1 MNNNSWKIIINEI
14 KKCRLKLNSD
24 KVVKCLK
31 KVFSETNDGMAAYA
45 LGEELEKKGDYEE
58 SEKYYERAES
68 LFPLE
73 KYKAKARASL
83 IKIRNRISG
92 SEQKTTKKTD
102 AYDLLPGIILSELD
116 QKETLFIVSCSKR
129 KIWDSS
135 YSAPIYVP
143 ARYAYKGDSFVNFL
157 NWLEQ
162 NELEKKG
169 FFWMILSGKYGF
181 VEPWHPISKY
191 DINLN
196 ETDSYS
202 ISTESLINQIYQKRW
217 WKHKDG
223 IEKELKLADFYHI
236 ICINCHFQ
244 YKNKIKS
251 CFHHA
256 QIEFHD
262 THIR

>member
-1 MNNNSWKIIINEI
+1 MKNSSWQIIINKI
-14 KKCRLKLNSD
+14 KQCRSDINSE
-24 KVVKCLK
+24 KVIKCLQK
-31 KVFSETNDGMAAYA
+31 LFSKTNDGMVAYA

-58 SEKYYERAES
+58 AEKYYEIAES
-68 LFPLE
+68 LFPLA
-73 KYKAKARASL
+73 KYKAKASASL
-83 IKIRNRISG
+83 KKIRNKISE

-102 AYDLLPGIILSELD
+102 DIDLLPEIVLSELD

-129 KIWDSS
+129 KIWDSN

-143 ARYAYKGDSFVNFL
+143 ARFAYKGKSFINFL
-157 NWLEQ
+157 NWSEQ
-162 NELEKKG
+162 NESEKKG

-181 VEPWHPISKY
+181 IEPWHPIAKY

-202 ISTESLINQIYQKRW
+202 ISTESLINQTYQTRW
-217 WKHKDG
+217 WRHKDG
-223 IEKELKLADFYHI
+223 VEKELKLADFSHI
-236 ICINCHFQ
+236 ICINCHYQ

-251 CFHHA
+251 SFHHA

-262 THIR
+262 IQI